1 MNTLKFYCFA
11 MLGAALLAPASV
23 SAASVESA
31 QAQHTP
37 WSGYWWPMHRGGVQ
51 TPLSK
56 YDQITGLDALSWER
70 QNRPSGPQVPHWF
83 GFCHAWSASSIME
96 EEPKQPRA
104 VPTVNNQT
112 CNVGVG
118 DQKGMFAASHNQDL
132 ANSFGDR
139 FGDGA
144 GSEDPN
150 DIAPDVLWRVL
161 KTYIKEQGIPIVC
174 DVEAGPEV
182 WNYPVY
188 AYQVSYE
195 ETGGGQ
201 YLCQMSL
208 LMAEDAVP
216 PDYVGTHVRRQ
227 TYQFT
232 CQIRNGAVVV
242 GSGRWVGASVKDH
255 PDFAWHPYLAKSDN
269 PQVTRERVVKIV
281 GGSNQTPTTPN
292 TPTTPTEPTTPTT
305 PTTTTTP
312 GTTPTTPG
320 TAPSTPTTPGTTPNA
335 PTTPATPETTPTT
348 PATPGTTPTV
358 PTTPG
363 TTQSQVTQ
371 TGELAISPME
381 LVALIAEKTSSF
393 GLDVTVDRFDGAR
406 YENGSTF
413 SIRGASAQAG
423 YLYLLH
429 IDSQGELTLLYPLAG
444 QDNRV
449 PAGRSFE
456 IPGPTDRF
464 AFRAI
469 APPGVNRVK
478 ALVTTRP
485 LVLTGLLAVQ
495 AQTVQQ
501 QAAGQQQ
508 TAPRQKFRW
517 HPTQRAQIQQL
528 LVQYQRQNAL
538 SAQMLGVDPRNVL
551 GPFAQDEVA
560 FYVEPAAGQPGG
572 QSQQG
577 QQGQQRY

>member
-1 MNTLKFYCFA
+1 
-11 MLGAALLAPASV
+11 
-23 SAASVESA
+23 
-31 QAQHTP
+31 
-37 WSGYWWPMHRGGVQ
+37 
-51 TPLSK
+51 
-56 YDQITGLDALSWER
+56 
-70 QNRPSGPQVPHWF
+70 
-83 GFCHAWSASSIME
+83 
-96 EEPKQPRA
+96 
-104 VPTVNNQT
+104 
-112 CNVGVG
+112 
-118 DQKGMFAASHNQDL
+118 
-132 ANSFGDR
+132 
-139 FGDGA
+139 
-144 GSEDPN
+144 
-150 DIAPDVLWRVL
+150 
-161 KTYIKEQGIPIVC
+161 
-174 DVEAGPEV
+174 
-182 WNYPVY
+182 
-188 AYQVSYE
+188 
-195 ETGGGQ
+195 
-201 YLCQMSL
+201 
-208 LMAEDAVP
+208 
-216 PDYVGTHVRRQ
+216 
-227 TYQFT
+227 
-232 CQIRNGAVVV
+232 
-242 GSGRWVGASVKDH
+242 
-255 PDFAWHPYLAKSDN
+255 
-269 PQVTRERVVKIV
+269 
-281 GGSNQTPTTPN
+281 
-292 TPTTPTEPTTPTT
+292 
-305 PTTTTTP
+305 
-312 GTTPTTPG
+312 
-320 TAPSTPTTPGTTPNA
+320 
-335 PTTPATPETTPTT
+335 
-348 PATPGTTPTV
+348 
-358 PTTPG
+358 
-363 TTQSQVTQ
+363 
-371 TGELAISPME
+371 ME

-423 YLYLLH
+423 HLYLLH

-560 FYVEPAAGQPGG
+560 FYVEPAAGRPGG